1 MHDTS
6 ELACYYRNT
15 DAPSYRENWDD
26 ILESPLL

>member
-15 DAPSYRENWDD
+15 NVSSYRENWDD